1 MHFVRFVVDFVPKE
15 QADGDLFTYDQTV
28 STITIVIVNKP
39 NEQQRDCVIACL

>member
-28 STITIVIVNKP
+28 STITIVIVNK
-39 NEQQRDCVIACL
+39 QQRDCVIACL